1 MAAEHGPD
9 PRGKLAPG
17 EGLGHIIIGTK
28 PEPDR
33 PVDIAV
39 LGGEHDH
46 RHIRP
51 LAQAPA
57 HVGTRWPREHEVEQH
72 QVGPWRSKASGASG
86 PVRQIATWKP
96 SLRSGSLCRPA
107 ASGVAPCRK
116 N

>member
-17 EGLGHIIIGTK
+17 EGLGHIVIGTK

-57 HVGTRWPREHEVEQH
+57 PSRRVRR
-72 QVGPWRSKASGASG
+72 GALSEKLILIRLISDIKS
-86 PVRQIATWKP
+86 VK
-96 SLRSGSLCRPA
+96 
-107 ASGVAPCRK
+107 
-116 N
+116 